1 MFRSLVVFAVL
12 VPALLATGPVAADPR
27 GDQLDGKL
35 YAAAERLE
43 QVIEDYN
50 EIRDD
55 LRVTRGKQAEL
66 AARTRPLEQAFA
78 VQQHRI
84 GLIAATEYRSSGAG
98 PALAVITATSPEEFA
113 DRLLVLDRLAAQQ
126 RAALDRLNAAR
137 ARFDD
142 SRRALDALAAQQE
155 AQRHQLASR
164 RKQIEHDIAQLER
177 LRERSGY
184 RPATGIR
191 GFTPVFAPGRAGTAV
206 RFAYAQLGKRYQYGA
221 EGPDAYDCSGL
232 TSAAWSRAGVALP
245 HNARRQQRS
254 VHRVSRSELR
264 PGDLVF
270 YYRSV
275 RHVGMYVGGGKIIH
289 APQHGEP
296 VRIDNVDYQPVHS
309 FGRPG

>member
-1 MFRSLVVFAVL
+1 M
-12 VPALLATGPVAADPR
+12 
-27 GDQLDGKL
+27 DGKL

-43 QVIEDYN
+43 QVIEEYN
-50 EIRDD
+50 EVRDD
-55 LRVTRGKQAEL
+55 LRATRGKQAAL
-66 AARTRPLEQAFA
+66 AARTLPLERAA
-78 VQQHRI
+78 AAEEARI
-84 GLIAATEYRSSGAG
+84 GMIAATEYRNSGAG
-98 PALAVITATSPEEFA
+98 PALAVITSTSPEDFA

-126 RAALDRLNAAR
+126 RAAVDKLTAAR
-137 ARFDD
+137 ARFDG
-142 SRRALDALAAQQE
+142 SRRALEAVAEQQQAQQE
-155 AQRHQLASR
+155 RLASR
-164 RKQIEHDIAQLER
+164 RKQIEHDITQLES

-191 GFTPVFAPGRAGTAV
+191 GFKPVFSAGKAGAAV
-206 RFAYAQLGKRYQYGA
+206 RFAYAQLGKSYRFGA

-245 HNARRQQRS
+245 HNARRQQQA
-254 VHRVSRSELR
+254 VHGVSRSDLR

-270 YYRSV
+270 YYRNV

-296 VRIDNVDYQPVHS
+296 VRVDNVDYQPVHS

>member
-1 MFRSLVVFAVL
+1 MFRSLVLFAVL
-12 VPALLATGPVAADPR
+12 VPAIFVTERAAADPR

-50 EIRDD
+50 EVRDD
-55 LRVTRGKQAEL
+55 LRVTRGKQARL
-66 AARTRPLEQAFA
+66 AGRTRPLERALA
-78 VQQHRI
+78 AQQHRI
-84 GLIAATEYRSSGAG
+84 GMIAATEYRNSGAG
-98 PALAVITATSPEEFA
+98 PALAVITSTSPEDFA

-126 RAALDRLNAAR
+126 RAAVDQLNAAR

-142 SRRALDALAAQQE
+142 SRRALDTLAAQQE
-155 AQRHQLASR
+155 AQQHQLAGR
-164 RKQIEHDIAQLER
+164 RKQIEQDVARLER
-177 LRERSGY
+177 LREHSGY
-184 RPATGIR
+184 RPAAGIL
-191 GFTPVFAPGRAGTAV
+191 GFKPVFSAGQAGAAV
-206 RFAYAQLGKRYQYGA
+206 RFAYAQLGKRYRYGA

-232 TSAAWSRAGVALP
+232 TSAAWGRAGVALP
-245 HNARRQQRS
+245 HNARRQQGT

-270 YYRSV
+270 YYRNV

-296 VRIDNVDYQPVHS
+296 VRVDNVDYQPVHS

>member
-1 MFRSLVVFAVL
+1 VFRSLVLFAVL
-12 VPALLATGPVAADPR
+12 VPALFATEPAAADPR

-35 YAAAERLE
+35 FAAAERLE

-50 EIRDD
+50 EVRDD
-55 LRVTRGKQAEL
+55 LRVTRGKQAAL
-66 AARTRPLEQAFA
+66 AARTRPLERAA
-78 VQQHRI
+78 AAQQERI
-84 GLIAATEYRSSGAG
+84 GLIAATEYRNSGAG
-98 PALAVITATSPEEFA
+98 PALAVITATSPEDFA

-126 RAALDRLNAAR
+126 RAAVDRLHAAR
-137 ARFDD
+137 TRFED
-142 SRRALDALAAQQE
+142 SRRTLDALAAKQEDQQ
-155 AQRHQLASR
+155 RQLTGR
-164 RKQIEHDIAQLER
+164 RTQIEQDIAQLER

-184 RPATGIR
+184 RPAAGIR
-191 GFTPVFAPGRAGTAV
+191 GFKPVFSAGRAGAAV
-206 RFAYAQLGKRYQYGA
+206 RFAYAQLGKSYRYGA

-232 TSAAWSRAGVALP
+232 TSAAWGRAGVALP

-254 VHRVSRSELR
+254 VHRVSRAELR

-270 YYRSV
+270 YYRNV

-296 VRIDNVDYQPVHS
+296 VRFDNVDYQPVHS

>member
-1 MFRSLVVFAVL
+1 VFRSIVLFAVL
-12 VPALLATGPVAADPR
+12 VPALFVTEPAAAEPR
-27 GDQLDGKL
+27 GDQLDSKL

-50 EIRDD
+50 EVRDD

-66 AARTRPLEQAFA
+66 AARTRPLERA
-78 VQQHRI
+78 VVAQQSRI
-84 GLIAATEYRSSGAG
+84 GMVARTEYRNSGVG
-98 PALAVITATSPEEFA
+98 SVLAVITSTSPEDFA

-126 RAALDRLNAAR
+126 QGAVDELAAAR

-142 SRRALDALAAQQE
+142 SRRALDALAGQQE
-155 AQRHQLASR
+155 AQQHQLVNR
-164 RKQIEHDIAQLER
+164 RKQIERDITALER
-177 LRERSGY
+177 LRERTGY
-184 RPATGIR
+184 RPASGIR
-191 GFTPVFAPGRAGTAV
+191 GFKPVFSPGQAGAAV
-206 RFAYAQLGKRYQYGA
+206 RFVYAQLGKRYRFGA

-245 HNARRQQRS
+245 HNARRQQQS
-254 VHRVSRSELR
+254 VQRVSRAELR

-296 VRIDNVDYQPVHS
+296 VRVDDVDYQPVHS

>member
-1 MFRSLVVFAVL
+1 VFRSLVIFAVL
-12 VPALLATGPVAADPR
+12 VPALFATEPAAADPR

-50 EIRDD
+50 EVRDD
-55 LRVTRGKQAEL
+55 LRVTRGKQAAL
-66 AARTRPLEQAFA
+66 AARTRPLEQVVAA
-78 VQQHRI
+78 QEARI
-84 GLIAATEYRSSGAG
+84 GVIAATEYRNSGAG
-98 PALAVITATSPEEFA
+98 PALAVITSTSPEDFA

-126 RAALDRLNAAR
+126 RAAVDRLAATR
-137 ARFDD
+137 ARFDVG
-142 SRRALDALAAQQE
+142 RRALEALAEQQ
-155 AQRHQLASR
+155 AAHQHRLAVR

-177 LRERSGY
+177 LREASGY
-184 RPATGIR
+184 RPAIGIR
-191 GFTPVFAPGRAGTAV
+191 GFKPVFSPGQAGAAV
-206 RFAYAQLGKRYQYGA
+206 RFAYAQLGKSYRFGA

-245 HNARRQQRS
+245 HNARRQQQS
-254 VHRVSRSELR
+254 VHPVSRSALR

-270 YYRSV
+270 YYRNV
-275 RHVGMYVGGGKIIH
+275 RHVGMYVGSGKIIH

>member
-1 MFRSLVVFAVL
+1 VFRSVLAFLTAAATL
-12 VPALLATGPVAADPR
+12 VPSPSAADPR

-50 EIRDD
+50 EVRDD
-55 LRVTRGKQAEL
+55 LRATRRKQAAL
-66 AARTRPLEQAFA
+66 AARTRPLERALAVHQA
-78 VQQHRI
+78 RI
-84 GLIAATEYRSSGAG
+84 GMIVATEYRNSGAG
-98 PALAVITATSPEEFA
+98 PALAVITATSAEDFA

-126 RAALDRLNAAR
+126 RAAVDELTAAQ

-142 SRRALDALAAQQE
+142 SRRALQTLVEQQ
-155 AQRHQLASR
+155 AGQQHQLAGR
-164 RKQIEHDIAQLER
+164 RKQIEQDITRLER

-184 RPATGIR
+184 RPAAGIR
-191 GFTPVFAPGRAGTAV
+191 GFKPVFDSGRAGAAV
-206 RFAYAQLGKRYQYGA
+206 RFAYAQLGKGYRFGA

-232 TSAAWSRAGVALP
+232 TSAAWRRAGVALP
-245 HNARRQQRS
+245 HNARRQQQA

-270 YYRSV
+270 YYRNV
-275 RHVGMYVGGGKIIH
+275 RHVGMYVGGGKIVH

-296 VRIDNVDYQPVHS
+296 VRIDSVDYQPVHS

>member
-1 MFRSLVVFAVL
+1 MFRSLVIFAVL
-12 VPALLATGPVAADPR
+12 VPALFATEPAAADPR

-50 EIRDD
+50 EVRDD
-55 LRVTRGKQAEL
+55 LRVTRGKQAAL
-66 AARTRPLEQAFA
+66 AARTRPLEQAVA
-78 VQQHRI
+78 AQEARI
-84 GLIAATEYRSSGAG
+84 GVIAATEYRNSGAG
-98 PALAVITATSPEEFA
+98 PALAVITSTSPEDFA

-126 RAALDRLNAAR
+126 RAAVDRLAVTQ

-142 SRRALDALAAQQE
+142 GRRALEALAEQQV
-155 AQRHQLASR
+155 AHQRRLAVR

-177 LRERSGY
+177 LREASGY
-184 RPATGIR
+184 RPAIGIR
-191 GFTPVFAPGRAGTAV
+191 GFKPVFSPGQAGAAV
-206 RFAYAQLGKRYQYGA
+206 RFAYAQLGKSYRFGA

-245 HNARRQQRS
+245 HNARRQQQS

-270 YYRSV
+270 YYRNV
-275 RHVGMYVGGGKIIH
+275 RHVGMYVGSGKIIH

-296 VRIDNVDYQPVHS
+296 VRVDNVDYQPVHS

>member
-1 MFRSLVVFAVL
+1 MFRSLVLFAVL
-12 VPALLATGPVAADPR
+12 VPALFVTEPAAAEPR
-27 GDQLDGKL
+27 GDQLDSKL

-50 EIRDD
+50 QVRDD
-55 LRVTRGKQAEL
+55 LRVTRGKQAAL
-66 AARTRPLEQAFA
+66 AARTLPLERVVAEHEA
-78 VQQHRI
+78 RI
-84 GLIAATEYRSSGAG
+84 GKIAAAEYRNSGAG
-98 PALAVITATSPEEFA
+98 PALAVITAVSPEDFA
-113 DRLLVLDRLAAQQ
+113 DRLLLLDRLAAQR
-126 RAALDRLNAAR
+126 RAAVDRLTAAR
-137 ARFDD
+137 ARFEDG
-142 SRRALDALAAQQE
+142 RRALDALAKQQE
-155 AQRHQLASR
+155 AQQSQLASR
-164 RKQIEHDIAQLER
+164 RKQIEHDIAQLEA

-184 RPATGIR
+184 RPPTGIR
-191 GFTPVFAPGRAGTAV
+191 GFKPVFSPGRAGAAV
-206 RFAYAQLGKRYQYGA
+206 RFAYAQLGKGYRFGA

-245 HNARRQQRS
+245 HNARRQQQA

-270 YYRSV
+270 YYRNV

-296 VRIDNVDYQPVHS
+296 VRFDNVDYQPVHS